1 MFQKF
6 KILLKF
12 KTLLIFPNITLSNNN
27 SLLVMYI
34 HTVKKSYCY
43 TENLLNIIKVSNKK
57 VTM

>member
-12 KTLLIFPNITLSNNN
+12 KTLLIFPNTTLSNNN
-27 SLLVMYI
+27 SLLVKYI
-34 HTVKKSYCY
+34 YTVKKSYYY

-57 VTM
+57 VTI